1 MTPQEIKF
9 KILQGENLLV
19 EFKEKFSNLDS
30 LAAEICA
37 LANTEGGTI
46 FFGVA
51 DDKEIKGLKD
61 YQKIEE
67 QIMNLLR
74 HNLEPSFSAKFVLTE
89 IDNKVIGILNV
100 PKSYFRPH
108 KTNQGRYYIRV
119 GTTKRYPSREEL
131 ARIYQDVGQI
141 RYDLAGIQATN
152 IRDLDLDKV
161 NDYYRRFYNENLFS
175 SQLGLEQTLVNLEFL
190 TDQADQSGKKSAT
203 VAGLLFFGREPQ
215 KFLPQS
221 AVSVGV
227 YDGKNL
233 AAPMKNREE
242 IKGTLVEVFEQVWDY
257 VKRHLEI
264 NYEYLKG
271 KRTEVLEYSEIA
283 IREMIVNALVHRNYS
298 IDGEQIR
305 VFLFK
310 DKMWVSSPGRLPN
323 TITLDNITF
332 RRHARNPLITEIMW
346 NLGYVEKSG
355 SGILRIIKAM
365 QKHNQTVP
373 KLEIE
378 GEEFRVTIFN
388 ERG

>member
-74 HNLEPSFSAKFVLTE
+74 HNLEPSFSAKFILTE
-89 IDNKVIGILNV
+89 IDNKVIGILKV
-100 PKSYFRPH
+100 PKSSFRPH

-161 NDYYRRFYNENLFS
+161 NNYYRNFYNENLFS
-175 SQLGLEQTLVNLEFL
+175 AKLGLEQTLVNLEFL
-190 TDQADQSGKKSAT
+190 TDPADQSGKKIAT
-203 VAGLLFFGREPQ
+203 IAGLLFFGREPQ

-242 IKGTLVEVFEQVWDY
+242 IKGTLVEIFEQVWDY

-283 IREMIVNALVHRNYS
+283 VREMIVNALVHRNYS
-298 IDGEQIR
+298 IAGEQIR

-388 ERG
+388 ERR